1 MERFLR
7 YSLTHARPIRLIY
20 QDADGALRQCRATI
34 TAMSGD
40 RITALCKRPKGEL
53 CLRPEQILSADYV
66 PGDEGAGGDGAA
78 GTSEKAGA

>member
-66 PGDEGAGGDGAA
+66 RGRGRGGAGA
-78 GTSEKAGA
+78 